1 MSPFKFVSILPEDE
15 TGFCTVRPHS
25 DLGEDWGQTALT
37 TEGFQGYCNIDAHTD
52 AGLAEIAVFNKYVDE
67 WSAVS
72 STFTNDTP
80 MVSKIW
86 RAFNLYV
93 DNRDKRLYHLEPKE
107 GGHRRLAIIQAE
119 LCSPVHPE
127 TASVSKPQLFRKLDF
142 QKAGL
147 EVENPKVSDLTIVA
161 TQNAIVEG
169 TETSAFFSERTVVK
183 VSWIQDFKEPV
194 RNILNA
200 CTILSE
206 NLSKIKRESVRK
218 DAFSV
223 IGTFGSKFLKLV
235 ETDSLMH
242 RPDFSEHTYKGGNK
256 FPPVASKKELQKGIE
271 EGKDVPQLLPMYS
284 FLYSDVFG
292 AYCEDPFDVEAKKA
306 FLEHFRVPVMTEGD
320 VVTETH
326 IRPPFLV
333 SWKSMACDASLG
345 TSVQRVTSEMVN
357 KWLFL
362 PPIMHHLYAAQN
374 NMQIAEASKTKAL
387 HDIVRYTMRHHV
399 HQFGM
404 LNCKGQPCMLECYKI
419 PYAEII
425 TSGAPN
431 IIGAALFVA
440 ETFNAALN
448 GVQGLDADGVEVRQA
463 RLDAEASSLAKM
475 YDTISSYS
483 SYPSV
488 AVCLE
493 SLGKVDSINPF
504 FHGISE
510 STYDTGFSFIRRNDI
525 PCRL

>member
-37 TEGFQGYCNIDAHTD
+37 TGGFQDYCNIDAHTD
-52 AGLAEIAVFNKYVDE
+52 AGLAKIAGFNKYVDE
-67 WSAVS
+67 WSKVS
-72 STFTNDTP
+72 STFTEDTP

-142 QKAGL
+142 EKAGL
-147 EVENPKVSDLTIVA
+147 EVDNAKVTDLTIAA

-169 TETSAFFSERTVVK
+169 TETSLFFTEHTVVK
-183 VSWIQDFKEPV
+183 VSWIQDFQEPV

-242 RPDFSEHTYKGGNK
+242 RPDFSKHTYTGGNK
-256 FPPVASKKELQKGIE
+256 FPAVVTKKELLKGID
-271 EGKDVPQLLPMYS
+271 EGKDIEQLLPMYS

-306 FLEHFRVPVMTEGD
+306 FLEHFKVPVMAEGD
-320 VVTETH
+320 GVAEKH

-333 SWKSMACDASLG
+333 TWKSMACDDFLG
-345 TSVQRVTSEMVN
+345 AGVQRVTSEMVN
-357 KWLFL
+357 KWLFI
-362 PPIMHHLYAAQN
+362 PPIMHQLYAAQN
-374 NMQIAEASKTKAL
+374 NMQIEQASKTMTL
-387 HDIVRYTMRHHV
+387 HDIVLYTMRHHV

-404 LNCKGQPCMLECYKI
+404 LNCRGQQCMWECYKI
-419 PYAEII
+419 PMTVLI
-425 TSGAPN
+425 TSGPNN
-431 IIGAALFVA
+431 IIGAALFIA
-440 ETFNAALN
+440 ETMNVALT
-448 GVQGLDADGVEVRQA
+448 GIHGKDTDGVEERQA
-463 RLDAEASSLAKM
+463 RLNAEASSLAKM
-475 YDTISSYS
+475 YDTISS
-483 SYPSV
+483 
-488 AVCLE
+488 
-493 SLGKVDSINPF
+493 
-504 FHGISE
+504 
-510 STYDTGFSFIRRNDI
+510 
-525 PCRL
+525 